1 MTSQEPSGV
10 HLDRIHAAAICEEI
24 GERLHATLR
33 ENPNRLPPHLLRLTE
48 GLDRANAAFKALTGI
63 DTR

>member
-24 GERLHATLR
+24 GEGLHATLR
-33 ENPNRLPPHLLRLTE
+33 GNPNRLPPHLLRLTE
-48 GLDRANAAFKALTGI
+48 RFDRGDVKASTEI
-63 DTR
+63 DAR